1 MTVMA
6 IRKIFNDPIYGLISF
21 PSDLVYT
28 LIDHPYFQRLRRIEQ
43 LGMSSVVY
51 PGATHTRFHHA
62 LGATHLCDRLL
73 TQLRR
78 KGVEITDEEYEA
90 TLVAILL
97 HDIGHGPYSH
107 ALEGGI
113 IPLHHE
119 DISTH
124 IIGRLNSEL
133 GGRLSLAKDIFD
145 QSYHK
150 AFLSQMISGQ
160 VDVDRMDYLCRDSF
174 YTGVAEGII
183 GYDRIIKMMDVRD
196 NQLVIEEKG
205 IHSVEKFLLSRY
217 FMYQQVYLHHASL
230 SADHMLKIWLRLY
243 KQELQSG
250 NIEVLSTLDK
260 TLTVDKEDLGTIGV
274 DLFLDLD
281 DTDVIQ
287 AIKRSRNHSDKV
299 ISLLSQ
305 NIINRRLHTIETQS
319 TSWENEEIT
328 RITSE
333 VSQGLDLD
341 IGLLQ
346 KMINLGHESV
356 MLYDHLDEISILQKK
371 SGEVVTL
378 SSISRLNLRQTPL
391 DLHFITYPKI
401 G

>member
-1 MTVMA
+1 MA
-6 IRKIFNDPIYGLISF
+6 VRKIFNDPIYGLISY

-78 KGVEITDEEYEA
+78 KGVEITDEEYDA

-107 ALEGGI
+107 ALEGEI

-124 IIGRLNSEL
+124 IIGRLDEEL
-133 GGRLSLAKDIFD
+133 DGRLALAKAVFD
-145 QSYHK
+145 HKYHK
-150 AFLSQMISGQ
+150 TFLSQMISGQ

-196 NQLVIEEKG
+196 NRLVVEEKG

-230 SADHMLKIWLRLY
+230 SADHMLKMWLSLY
-243 KQELQSG
+243 KQELRSG
-250 NIEVLSTLDK
+250 NMDVVSQLDMTLVVEEK
-260 TLTVDKEDLGTIGV
+260 NVESEGV
-274 DLFLDLD
+274 NLFLDLD

-287 AIKRSRNHSDKV
+287 AIKRSRSHNNEVLS
-299 ISLLSQ
+299 ILSQ
-305 NIINRRLHTIETQS
+305 NIINRRLHAIETQAS
-319 TSWENEEIT
+319 AWKQEEIS
-328 RITSE
+328 RITTE
-333 VSQGLDLD
+333 VSQDLEYEFK
-341 IGLLQ
+341 LLE
-346 KMINLGHESV
+346 KMINLGQESV
-356 MLYDHLDEISILQKK
+356 RLYDHLDEIAILQKK

-391 DLHFITYPKI
+391 DLFFITYPKKDS
-401 G
+401 